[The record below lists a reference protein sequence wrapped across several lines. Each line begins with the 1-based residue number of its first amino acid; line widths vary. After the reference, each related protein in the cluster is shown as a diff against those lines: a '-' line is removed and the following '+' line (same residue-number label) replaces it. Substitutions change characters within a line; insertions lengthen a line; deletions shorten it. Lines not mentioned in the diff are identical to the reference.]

1 MALGKING
9 FTKRVGDL
17 PDVPQMSS
25 AELKNYF
32 DSSPDEIKTAFNA
45 LVDALSSKTAGSS
58 GASQIGV
65 ETVSGL
71 SGTDIQAVLK
81 GMKVVVDKKTVND
94 GDHAGTWQ
102 GYTPQNIP
110 LAVTREQMFII
121 AEADTIYNGQSG
133 ERYPLGLSLMTISG
147 SQWAYPENYGMVMTY
162 KFSNVRMT
170 QYFHQVAGGLNAY
183 FRHWTIDNGYTA
195 WQKLATD
202 NTVNAAIGAVV
213 KGGKIQAGTIS
224 FSLAASG
231 NTSKTISFPEA
242 FSTGPAVTASVRNS
256 SNPENF
262 GDLTITSVSSTGFT
276 LVGRNNTISPVTVNY
291 SWIAMV

>member
-45 LVDALSSKTAGSS
+45 LIDALQSTATGNS
-58 GASQIGV
+58 GASNIKL
-65 ETVSGL
+65 ETISGL
-71 SGTDIQAVLK
+71 TAADVQAAIKSLS
-81 GMKVVVDKKTVND
+81 DNKTNKT
-94 GDHAGTWQ
+94 GDHAGTWA
-102 GYTPQNIP
+102 GYSPSTFP
-110 LAVTREQMFII
+110 LAVTRDQMFII

-183 FRHWTIDNGYTA
+183 FRHWTVDNGYTA

>member
-45 LVDALSSKTAGSS
+45 LIDALQSTASGNS
-58 GASQIGV
+58 GASNIKL
-65 ETVSGL
+65 ETISGL
-71 SGTDIQAVLK
+71 TAADVQAAIKSLS
-81 GMKVVVDKKTVND
+81 DNKTNKT
-94 GDHAGTWQ
+94 GDHAGTWA
-102 GYTPQNIP
+102 GYTPSNFP
-110 LAVTREQMFII
+110 LAVTRDQMFII

>member
-1 MALGKING
+1 MTLEKINSL
-9 FTKRVGDL
+9 TKRVSDL

-32 DSSPDEIKTAFNA
+32 DSSPDEIRVAFNK
-45 LVDALSSKTAGSS
+45 LIDALSSTAAGNS
-58 GASQIGV
+58 GASNIKL
-65 ETVSGL
+65 ETISGL
-71 SGTDIQAVLK
+71 TAADVQAALKSLSDNKTD
-81 GMKVVVDKKTVND
+81 KTGN
-94 GDHAGTWQ
+94 HAGTWA
-102 GYTPQNIP
+102 GYSPSTFP
-110 LAVTREQMFII
+110 LAVTRDQMFII

-133 ERYPLGLSLMTISG
+133 ERYPVGLSLMTISG

-183 FRHWTIDNGYTA
+183 FRHWTVDNEYTS
-195 WQKLATD
+195 WQKIATD
-202 NTVNAAIGAVV
+202 NTVNAAIGSVV

-231 NTSKTISFPEA
+231 NTSKTVSFPES

-262 GDLTITSVSSTGFT
+262 GDITINSVSSTGFT
-276 LVGRNNTISPVTVNY
+276 LIGRNNTQSAVTVVY